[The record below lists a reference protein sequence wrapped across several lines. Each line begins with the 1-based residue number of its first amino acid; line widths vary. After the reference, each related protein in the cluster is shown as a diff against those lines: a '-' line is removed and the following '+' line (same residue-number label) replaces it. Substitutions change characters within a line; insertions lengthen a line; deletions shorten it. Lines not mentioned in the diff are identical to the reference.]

1 MQKNR
6 FRRFLLA
13 LPLLTLAQCTSTNAA
28 RQVSAA
34 APTPVEEQ
42 QQVPQHPSEEQREF
56 FNYALDLA

>member
-1 MQKNR
+1 MQKSML
-6 FRRFLLA
+6 RRFLLA

-34 APTPVEEQ
+34 SPAPADVQ
-42 QQVPQHPSEEQREF
+42 QQIPQPPSKEQLEF